1 MSAISHLPSGIS
13 HYTKKAIVCLI
24 TMTLDIVILCT
35 ARPLCTSSRRS
46 FVVQGD
52 TAWPGENTNECTEL
66 MSVQT
71 HRERSGG
78 LCCLLW
84 FQSTSTTRPSKHSES
99 FYSLTVLPPAS
110 TPPQGCC
117 FLSLPP
123 EWRWEWMRRHDCV
136 SPTEEGSLLHG
147 SLTLFSLA
155 NFSFRLASPPTHK
168 HTARTRR
175 HAFSSPAQP
184 PSAAPRRFWWWLWHA
199 CCHAS
204 VLQEVENNRAVA
216 IWGEISRQNPT

>member
-13 HYTKKAIVCLI
+13 HYTKKASVCLI
-24 TMTLDIVILCT
+24 TVTLDTAILCM

-52 TAWPGENTNECTEL
+52 PARPGKNTNECSEL
-66 MSVQT
+66 MSAQS

-84 FQSTSTTRPSKHSES
+84 FQSTSTTRPSKHSKS

-136 SPTEEGSLLHG
+136 SPTQKKE
-147 SLTLFSLA
+147 A
-155 NFSFRLASPPTHK
+155 SFMAH
-168 HTARTRR
+168 
-175 HAFSSPAQP
+175 
-184 PSAAPRRFWWWLWHA
+184 WL
-199 CCHAS
+199 CF
-204 VLQEVENNRAVA
+204 L
-216 IWGEISRQNPT
+216 

>member
-24 TMTLDIVILCT
+24 TMTLDIVILC
-35 ARPLCTSSRRS
+35 AAHPLCTSSCRS

-52 TAWPGENTNECTEL
+52 PAQPGENTNECSEL
-66 MSVQT
+66 MSAQT

-84 FQSTSTTRPSKHSES
+84 FQSTSTTRLSKHSES

-110 TPPQGCC
+110 TPPPTPRLLFSVLAPGVVVRLNEEAQL
-117 FLSLPP
+117 FLSN
-123 EWRWEWMRRHDCV
+123 
-136 SPTEEGSLLHG
+136 TEEGSLLHG

-155 NFSFRLASPPTHK
+155 NFSFRFASPPQK

-175 HAFSSPAQP
+175 HAFSSPAQA
-184 PSAAPRRFWWWLWHA
+184 PSSAP
-199 CCHAS
+199 CHF
-204 VLQEVENNRAVA
+204 
-216 IWGEISRQNPT
+216 